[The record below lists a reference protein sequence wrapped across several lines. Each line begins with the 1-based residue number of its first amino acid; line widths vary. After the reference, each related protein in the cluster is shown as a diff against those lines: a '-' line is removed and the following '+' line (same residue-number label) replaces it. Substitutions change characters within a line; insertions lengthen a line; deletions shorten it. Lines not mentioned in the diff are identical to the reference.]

1 MSVPPPTVKGMGE
14 IQRIDDERS
23 AVALADLLNG
33 HSRRRPVAVVT
44 IPAGQTEPWIDVDD
58 LAHQAGRLADVYL
71 MPTGAFTW
79 EFSHRM
85 SEGTQVYGGAGRVY
99 PVGHEWT
106 RDLTKS
112 PLRFA
117 FNAADGERATQD
129 LISDMLRMA
138 AAAGLLTTSSQSG
151 ARRVRGRVVQTVAGR
166 GLVDIG
172 CPLPATIAEEL
183 TLEDVPI
190 TRLLR
195 PEQRVTGW
203 RDPET
208 NRVDVRASLRPA
220 SQALAGYTVGEVVL
234 AKVAM
239 VRNGKAELVLY
250 PKTST
255 PAVTVAVLRADVTTN
270 PQDDLRTLMTVGE
283 VIPAR
288 IVATGPKWALTLLD
302 IDDDEPIVPAPAL
315 LPGGP
320 PWLVEDV
327 DEPESTPAGA
337 SSAPALPMPTSVSAT
352 PAIAPM
358 APAAAPTP
366 EPPAQAEPRVSAPR
380 PSPILLDR
388 NRQTA
393 VATRQAPPTRI
404 AAPAPAGAPSQ
415 TTQDLLLKIAALQAQ
430 VGQLTASEEALT
442 IHVRASGDELSQM
455 RYLLDNAERR
465 ANKAEHDL
473 KHARVR
479 LRKAGTSKAAASP
492 CPEPR
497 FADRELGFRHA
508 VLTAWVSRLPPDEQL
523 LRPLPD
529 YAIGPRFLDSLDSLE
544 GIKPEKVADVT
555 FEVLSGLAADIPG
568 RELHRLR
575 AGNGGGDPYL
585 VREDGAQ
592 AFRVSLQVNTP
603 SARRLHYWQLSNGQI
618 ELSRVVLHD
627 DVQP

>member
-1 MSVPPPTVKGMGE
+1 MGE

-23 AVALADLLNG
+23 AIALADLLNG

-58 LAHQAGRLADVYL
+58 LARQAGRLADVYL

-138 AAAGLLTTSSQSG
+138 AAAGLLTTSSPSG
-151 ARRVRGRVVQTVAGR
+151 GRRIRGRVVQTVAGR

-183 TLEDVPI
+183 TLDDVPI

-195 PEQRVTGW
+195 PGQRITGW

-208 NRVDVRASLRPA
+208 NRIDVRASLRPA
-220 SQALAGYTVGEVVL
+220 SEALAEYAVGQVVL
-234 AKVAM
+234 ARVAM

-250 PKTST
+250 PKTNT

-270 PQDDLRTLMTVGE
+270 PNDDLRTLMTVGE
-283 VIPAR
+283 VVTAR
-288 IVATGPKWALTLLD
+288 IAATGPKWALTLLD
-302 IDDDEPIVPAPAL
+302 IDDDEPITPAPAL
-315 LPGGP
+315 LPEGP
-320 PWLVEDV
+320 PWLIEDV
-327 DEPESTPAGA
+327 DDPDLTISGS
-337 SSAPALPMPTSVSAT
+337 SSAPALPMPTSVSTTAADVAAPAVPAPHAPPSAPPVAAPRPT
-352 PAIAPM
+352 PALLDPYRPT
-358 APAAAPTP
+358 PAAAGRAASTP
-366 EPPAQAEPRVSAPR
+366 IAVAPRVEA
-380 PSPILLDR
+380 L
-388 NRQTA
+388 
-393 VATRQAPPTRI
+393 
-404 AAPAPAGAPSQ
+404 SQ
-415 TTQDLLLKIAALQAQ
+415 STQELLLKIDALQAE
-430 VGQLTASEEALT
+430 VNRLTSAHEQLKSQFQAA
-442 IHVRASGDELSQM
+442 ADENAQLH
-455 RYLLDNAERR
+455 YLRDGAERR

-508 VLTAWVSRLPPDEQL
+508 VLTAWASRLPPDEQAI
-523 LRPLPD
+523 RPLPE
-529 YAIGPRFLDSLDSLE
+529 YAVGPRFLGSLDDLE
-544 GIKPEKVADVT
+544 GIKPDKVADVA
-555 FEVLSGLAADIPG
+555 FEVLTGLAADIPG